1 MRERTPITEAEMI
14 AVFLKGELASS
25 RFGPQIE
32 ALLRRDGRSPD
43 VIRAPDLHDE
53 EVNHYRRAV
62 LDAYRGFDARTG
74 LFDGFPRDVRWVRAL
89 LTPAELGQVRYINYI
104 YWNELS
110 GGSRRPADAAAQIA
124 AGREAFGVS
133 NEPFWAIAAALAQGA
148 PVPEPIFV
156 GTGQAGDLV
165 ALEGHLRLTAYFLRP
180 AAIPLETEAIIGTSP
195 ELRKWTEY

>member
-1 MRERTPITEAEMI
+1 MRECAPITEAEMI

-32 ALLRRDGRSPD
+32 ALLRRDGRSRD
-43 VIRAPDLHDE
+43 VISAPDLHDE
-53 EVNHYRRAV
+53 EENHYRRAV

-89 LTPAELGQVRYINYI
+89 LTPAELGQVRYINYA

-110 GGSRRPADAAAQIA
+110 GGSRRPDAAAAQIA

-133 NEPFWAIAAALAQGA
+133 NEPFWAIAAALAQGT

-165 ALEGHLRLTAYFLRP
+165 VLEGHLRLTAYFLRP

-195 ELRKWTEY
+195 ELRQWTEY